1 MLALKNVSK
10 TFGSNR
16 VLASVSFDVRPKD
29 NMCIVGEGGSG
40 KSTLLKLMVRTDD
53 PTTGTVQV
61 DGIDLKRVPPTV
73 LQLYRRRL
81 GISFQEP
88 MLLMHATA
96 EENIALPLELF
107 GVAPAIIKRTT
118 DDLLK
123 RMNLLAKARTLAQEL
138 SQSERALVGIA
149 RAIVTAPMIVIADEP
164 LLHLDPAQA
173 KIVVDLLKNMHKHGT
188 TLVLFSRSAEVAKA
202 FGARAVHLKDG
213 KTGHERSTEKTPERK
228 QPTKADTHRILEEE
242 KPTAKMVEPLE
253 DEVETTPKTR
263 GNDGKKIRIT
273 SIGSGL

>member
-10 TFGSNR
+10 TFGNNR
-16 VLASVSFDVRPKD
+16 VLAGVSFDVRPKD
-29 NMCIVGEGGSG
+29 NLCIVGEGGSG
-40 KSTLLKLMVRTDD
+40 KSTLLKLLVRTDD

-123 RMNLLAKARTLAQEL
+123 RMNLLPKAKTLAQEL

-149 RAIVTAPMIVIADEP
+149 RAIVTAPMILIADEP
-164 LLHLDPAQA
+164 LLHLDPMQA

-202 FGARAVHLKDG
+202 FGARVVHLKEG
-213 KTGHERSTEKTPERK
+213 KTTERAADKTPERK
-228 QPTKADTHRILEEE
+228 QPAKADTHRILEEE
-242 KPTAKMVEPLE
+242 KPAAKMPEPAE
-253 DEVETTPKTR
+253 EESEIAPKTR